1 LSIEQKIIPDADVR
15 EQVLAPGESFIVQ
28 APAGSGKTTLLASRY
43 VALLAQVAR
52 PEEILAI
59 TFTKKA
65 AAEMRHRVL
74 KMLAEDTPEA
84 AAVTARDRDLGWQ
97 IFTNPNVLKIQ
108 TIDSFALD
116 VASQVP
122 SLSQAAGLA
131 ITERAQP
138 SYAAAANR
146 LFYRLYS
153 DDQTNPLVAQ
163 FLGFLD
169 NDINRAIRLLSFMLA
184 RRDQWLA
191 PVRAVATARGQAQ
204 TAELVA
210 QAIQDIRHSLSEQ
223 LDAAFTA
230 ADEAMLQQLADIWGL
245 EDVRDALLPR
255 LLTAKDELR
264 KRLTVKEGLTDADL
278 KKSSKIWLDE
288 LNARGL
294 GPLIVAYTK
303 LPKAFD
309 PAAITAAEQTMLTNL
324 HLCCVGV
331 SLAVFELD
339 QVFRETTQI
348 DFTGILLAAKAAL
361 RDEQGPTDLAL
372 YLDYQIC
379 HLLVDEYQ
387 DTSRAQFEFFSMLI
401 EGWQNGDGKTFF
413 AVGDPMQSIY
423 RFRDADVSIFNDSI
437 EVGVADTQLVHR
449 QLLANFRSAP
459 AVVAWCNELFSSVFA
474 GGRTAS
480 LGEVPFSP
488 AIAMLEDLS
497 VQPFE
502 PVVSL
507 IFADVQTETEFLLNA
522 IRARLEH
529 DPEGTVAILC
539 RARNHVVPLLK
550 QLADADIPVQAND
563 MDLLAKRG
571 VVRDL
576 MNLHQILFN
585 PAQQLAWYAVL
596 RSPMFGL
603 TLEQLALVDAKL
615 DVLTQLDK
623 LAENVSSIERLL
635 KAVAWA
641 RQRKYEVPIREL
653 LEGFWLRCGGLDA
666 YARADLEDAA
676 AWFDLVD
683 DLGMSAYDN
692 NQLESALG
700 ALFAATE
707 QDAQI
712 QVMTIHRAKGLEFD
726 HVLLPYLDSR
736 TRADDPQLLLWRA
749 GAKGLLMGVNG
760 DSVHDWLKFEE
771 RSRATNEEK
780 RMLYVACTRAV
791 KSLVTTFTCE
801 ENKNPAGL
809 ARWVAPYAKRWE
821 STENRQRHEQPQAL
835 QTPAGAYPGTVS
847 PVIERKL
854 QRLPPEYRWQAPLAD
869 TQSLAPSSIELKS
882 FPDETAV
889 LTDPISERFEVVLGL
904 LVHRALQWLAQFRPP
919 EQTNTANG
927 ALDVTELTLR
937 LQRWLPSLKAP
948 AGLHDA
954 LVEQAVMQV
963 NNTLQ
968 DEAGRWIL
976 ALHDDAQNEWP
987 LSGIVNNQLV
997 NAVLDRSF
1005 IHNNERWVIDYKT
1018 GAPKHGEAKD
1028 VFINVETGRY
1038 RQQLTRYKTLLS
1050 ALQPLTVRTALYFT
1064 ALSRFEEIQ
1073 VD

>member
-1 LSIEQKIIPDADVR
+1 VIPDADVR
-15 EQVLAPGESFIVQ
+15 EQVLAPGKSFIVQ

-43 VALLAQVAR
+43 IALLTQVAR

-74 KMLAEDTPEA
+74 KMLAEDTPQA
-84 AAVTARDRDLGWQ
+84 AAVNARDRQLGWQ

-131 ITERAQP
+131 ITERAQAV
-138 SYAAAANR
+138 YATAANR
-146 LFYRLYS
+146 LFNRLYS
-153 DDQTNPLVAQ
+153 DDQTNPLVAK

-169 NDINRAIRLLSFMLA
+169 NDINRATRLLSFMLA

-191 PVRAVATARGQAQ
+191 PVRAVASARGQTQ
-204 TAELVA
+204 IAELVA
-210 QAIQDIRHSLSEQ
+210 EAIQDIRQSLSDQ
-223 LDAAFTA
+223 LDTVFTA
-230 ADEAMLQQLADIWGL
+230 ADEAMLQQLAEAWGL
-245 EDVRDALLPR
+245 QASRDALLPR

-264 KRLTVKEGLTDADL
+264 KRLTVKEGITDAAL
-278 KKSSKIWLDE
+278 KNSSKSWLQEID
-288 LNARGL
+288 LRGL

-303 LPKAFD
+303 LPSAFD
-309 PAAITAAEQTMLTNL
+309 PEAISTAEQKMLADL

-331 SLAVFELD
+331 SLAVYELE

-401 EGWQNGDGKTFF
+401 EGWQSGDGKTFF

-437 EVGVADTQLVHR
+437 EVGVADTRLIHR
-449 QLLANFRSAP
+449 QLQANFRSAP

-474 GGRTAS
+474 GGRAAS

-488 AIAMLEDLS
+488 AVAMLEDLS
-497 VQPFE
+497 VQPLE

-507 IFADVQTETEFLLNA
+507 IFADAQAETEFLLDA
-522 IRARLEH
+522 IQARLEH
-529 DPEGTVAILC
+529 DPAGTIAILC

-550 QLADADIPVQAND
+550 QLAGAGVSVQAND

-603 TLEQLALVDAKL
+603 TLEQLALL
-615 DVLTQLDK
+615 DVKSDILTQLAA
-623 LAENVSSIERLL
+623 LVETIPSIERLL
-635 KAVAWA
+635 EAAAWA
-641 RQRKYEVPIREL
+641 RQRQYEIPLREL

-666 YARADLEDAA
+666 YVRADLEDAA

-692 NQLESALG
+692 KQLDAALG
-700 ALFAATE
+700 ALFAPSD
-707 QDAQI
+707 QNAQV

-749 GAKGLLMGVNG
+749 GARGLLMGVNG
-760 DSVHDWLKFEE
+760 DPVHDWLRFEE

-791 KSLVTTFTCE
+791 KTLVTTFTCE
-801 ENKNPAGL
+801 EDKNPAGL
-809 ARWVAPYAKRWE
+809 ARWVAPYAKRWASAE
-821 STENRQRHEQPQAL
+821 SRQPRRQPQEL
-835 QTPAGAYPGTVS
+835 QTTAEPDACARTTTPDT
-847 PVIERKL
+847 RL
-854 QRLPPEYRWQAPLAD
+854 QRLRPEYRWQAPVAD
-869 TQSLAPSSIELKS
+869 TQTWGSSAVELTS
-882 FPDETAV
+882 FTEENAATS
-889 LTDPISERFEVVLGL
+889 DPIGERFEVMLGL
-904 LVHRALQWLAQFRPP
+904 LVHRALQWLAQFRSPA
-919 EQTNTANG
+919 QVNTAEN
-927 ALDVTELTLR
+927 ALSSAELTVR
-937 LQRWLPSLKAP
+937 VRGWLPPLKAP
-948 AGLHDA
+948 PGLHDI
-954 LVEQAVMQV
+954 LVEQAVMQI

-968 DEAGRWIL
+968 DKSGRWIL
-976 ALHDDAQNEWP
+976 YPHEDAQTEWS

-1005 IHNNERWVIDYKT
+1005 IHNDERWVIDYKT
-1018 GAPKHGEAKD
+1018 GSRKHGEAVD
-1028 VFINVETGRY
+1028 AFINLETGRY
-1038 RQQLTRYKTLLS
+1038 RQQLKRYKILLS

-1073 VD
+1073 ID

>member
-1 LSIEQKIIPDADVR
+1 MR
-15 EQVLAPGESFIVQ
+15 EHVLAPGQSFIVQ

-43 VALLAQVAR
+43 VALLTQVAR

-74 KMLAEDTPEA
+74 KMLAEDTPLA
-84 AAVTARDRDLGWQ
+84 AAVLARDRELGWQ

-122 SLSQAAGLA
+122 SLSQASGLA
-131 ITERAQP
+131 IVERAQP
-138 SYAAAANR
+138 NYASAALR
-146 LFYRLYS
+146 LFNRLYS
-153 DDQTNPLVAQ
+153 EDQTNPLVAQ

-184 RRDQWLA
+184 RRDQWLE

-204 TAELVA
+204 TAQLVA
-210 QAIQDIRHSLSEQ
+210 QAIQHIRQALSDQ
-223 LDAAFTA
+223 LEAEFTA
-230 ADEAMLQQLADIWGL
+230 ADEAMLQQLADVWGL

-264 KRLTVKEGLTDADL
+264 KRLTVKEDITDASL
-278 KKSSKIWLDE
+278 KKSTRIWLEE
-288 LNARGL
+288 LDLRGL
-294 GPLIVAYTK
+294 GPLIVAFTK

-309 PAAITAAEQTMLTNL
+309 PEAISPAEQAMLTNL

-331 SLAVFELD
+331 SLAVFELEA
-339 QVFRETTQI
+339 VFRETTQI

-401 EGWQNGDGKTFF
+401 EGWQPGDGKTFF

-437 EVGVADTQLVHR
+437 AVGVADTALIHR
-449 QLLANFRSAP
+449 QLKSNFRSAP
-459 AVVAWCNELFSSVFA
+459 PVVEWCNELFSSVFA
-474 GGRTAS
+474 GGRVAS

-488 AIAMLEDLS
+488 AVAMLDDQSIAPLK
-497 VQPFE
+497 PID
-502 PVVSL
+502 SL
-507 IFADVQTETEFLLNA
+507 IFNDSQDETRFLLEA
-522 IRARLEH
+522 IQKRLDH
-529 DPEGTVAILC
+529 DPEGSIAILC

-550 QLADADIPVQAND
+550 QLADAGISVQAND

-585 PAQQLAWYAVL
+585 PAHHLAWYAVL
-596 RSPMFGL
+596 RSPLFGL
-603 TLEQLALVDAKL
+603 TLDQLARLDVKL
-615 DVLTQLDK
+615 DVATQLTS
-623 LAENVSSIERLL
+623 LLETIPCLSRLL
-635 KAVAWA
+635 EAIAWA
-641 RQRKYEVPIREL
+641 GQRRYEIPLREL
-653 LEGFWLRCGGLDA
+653 LEGFWLRCGGVDA
-666 YARADLEDAA
+666 YARADLEDAL

-692 NQLESALG
+692 SLLESALG
-700 ALFAATE
+700 ALFAASD
-707 QDAQI
+707 QNAQV

-749 GAKGLLMGVNG
+749 GATGLLMGVNG
-760 DSVHDWLKFEE
+760 DPVHEWLKFEE
-771 RSRATNEEK
+771 RARASNEEK

-791 KSLVTTFTCE
+791 KSLVTTFTCDE
-801 ENKNPAGL
+801 GKNPAGL
-809 ARWVAPYAKRWE
+809 AKWVAPYATRWVAA
-821 STENRQRHEQPQAL
+821 ENDTLSELQSDSLINSVAAAPAL
-835 QTPAGAYPGTVS
+835 DG
-847 PVIERKL
+847 RLK
-854 QRLPPEYRWQAPLAD
+854 RLPSAYRWQAPAAEL
-869 TQSLAPSSIELKS
+869 QPWGSSAIEIVDL
-882 FPDETAV
+882 DETTAV
-889 LTDPISERFEVVLGL
+889 ASDSISERFEVMLGL
-904 LVHRALQWLAQFRPP
+904 LVHRALQWLAEFRLISGSDTSR
-919 EQTNTANG
+919 ESVSSA
-927 ALDVTELTLR
+927 ELTAR
-937 LQRWLPSLKAP
+937 LQRWLPALKAP
-948 AGLHDA
+948 PVLHDA
-954 LVEQAVMQV
+954 LIEQAVIQIMD
-963 NNTLQ
+963 TLQ
-968 DEAGRWIL
+968 DESGRWIL
-976 ALHDDAQNEWP
+976 HPHQAAQNEWS
-987 LSGIVNNQLV
+987 LSGVVNNQLV

-1005 IHNNERWVIDYKT
+1005 IDAQQRWVIDYKT
-1018 GAPKHGEAKD
+1018 GSPRHGETVDAF
-1028 VFINVETGRY
+1028 VRLEVNRY
-1038 RQQLTRYKTLLS
+1038 RPQLKRYKILLT
-1050 ALQPLTVRTALYFT
+1050 ALEPITVRTALYFT

-1073 VD
+1073 ID